1 MTKYRLSNEAKA
13 DLINIHQY
21 GIIKFGVVQ
30 ADKYFYSF
38 YDCFELIAQRPYTN
52 LTPKYAYKIC
62 SFSVIH
68 HQKIQTELRL

>member
-1 MTKYRLSNEAKA
+1 MKKLPMLVLAQIAGASKNM
-13 DLINIHQY
+13 IN
-21 GIIKFGVVQ
+21 
-30 ADKYFYSF
+30 
-38 YDCFELIAQRPYTN
+38 TN